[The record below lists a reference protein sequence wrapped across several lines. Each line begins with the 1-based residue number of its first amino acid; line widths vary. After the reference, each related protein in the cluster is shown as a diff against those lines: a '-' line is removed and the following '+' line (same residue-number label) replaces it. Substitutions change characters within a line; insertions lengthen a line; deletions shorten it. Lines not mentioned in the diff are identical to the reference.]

1 MRIAYFV
8 HDINDPA
15 VARRIQMLTDGGAS
29 VALLG
34 FSRGKVTSLEAN
46 QPVVLGYTA
55 DGRMVQRAV
64 AVGRAALKMPRWQSV
79 LADADVIVAR
89 QLETLILAATARKL
103 SGSHAPLIYECLD
116 IHRLMLAPG
125 VVGRLLRGLEAGLLR
140 RCDALMVSSP
150 RFVAEYFAP
159 THRSLPRIELVEN
172 KVLLADLAECGG
184 VPAHRLSDGAGPA
197 PGPPWRIGWYGMI
210 RCERSLRLLSD
221 LVRALPGQVEVTMR
235 GRVARDVV
243 PDFDAVVAGSPG
255 LSFDGPYDRS
265 RDLPELYNAPHFFW
279 AMNFFDPGPISDW
292 LLPNR
297 LYEGGL
303 FGTVPLALRTAETG
317 RWLDAYHAGILL
329 DEPLETSLPAF
340 FAGLDRDRFD
350 AARRAIAAI
359 PVTAFLH
366 DQADCAALTSRLL
379 FGGASQKPNQET
391 GETARAK
398 AAVLL

>member
-1 MRIAYFV
+1 VRIAYLV

-15 VARRIQMLTDGGAS
+15 VARRIQMLTDGGAE

-34 FSRGKVTSLEAN
+34 FSRGAVTSLEAH

-55 DGRMVQRAV
+55 DGRMLQRTV

-89 QLETLILAATARKL
+89 QLETLILAASARKL
-103 SGSHAPLIYECLD
+103 TGSRAPLIYECLD

-125 VVGRLLRGLEAGLLR
+125 VVGRLLRALEAGLLR
-140 RCDALMVSSP
+140 NCDALMVSSP
-150 RFVAEYFAP
+150 RFVEEYFAP
-159 THRSLPRIELVEN
+159 THRNLPRIELVEN
-172 KVLLADLAECGG
+172 KVLIADLAECGG
-184 VPAHRLSDGAGPA
+184 VPAHRLAAGGGPP

-210 RCERSLRLLSD
+210 RCQRSLRLLAD
-221 LVRALPGQVEVTMR
+221 LVRRMPGQVEVTMR
-235 GRVARDVV
+235 GRVARDVM
-243 PDFDAVVAGSPG
+243 PDFDAVVTATPG

-265 RDLPELYNAPHFFW
+265 RDLPELYAAPHFFW

-303 FGTVPLALRTAETG
+303 FGAVPLALRTAETG
-317 RWLDAYHAGILL
+317 RWLDRYHAGILL
-329 DEPLETSLPAF
+329 DEELEASLPAF

-350 AARRAIAAI
+350 AARRAMAAI
-359 PVTAFLH
+359 PVGAFLH
-366 DQADCAALTSRLL
+366 DQADCASLTSRLL
-379 FGGASQKPNQET
+379 FGGGKQQED
-391 GETARAK
+391 
-398 AAVLL
+398 VLF